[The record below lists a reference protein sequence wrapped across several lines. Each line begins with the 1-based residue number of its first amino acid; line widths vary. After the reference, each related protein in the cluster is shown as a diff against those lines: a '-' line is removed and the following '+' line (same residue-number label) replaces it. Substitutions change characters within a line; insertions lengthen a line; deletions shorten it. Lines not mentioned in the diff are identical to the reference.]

1 MDNPKIVEELKN
13 SIRDIP
19 DFPKKGI
26 IFKDVTTL
34 LKDGKKFQEAIDC
47 IVERYKG
54 KKIDKVVSIEARGFI
69 FGSAIAYK
77 LGAGLIPVRKKGKL
91 PHETNRVEYELEYG
105 TDSLEIHK
113 DAIIPGENIL
123 MIDDLLA
130 TGGTMNAACGLIESM
145 GGKIIEVAFLIELT
159 FLKGRERL
167 KGRGVFSLIE
177 F

>member
-1 MDNPKIVEELKN
+1 MNDPKIVEELKK

-26 IFKDVTTL
+26 IFKDITTL
-34 LKDGKKFQEAIDC
+34 LKDGRKFQGAIDC
-47 IVERYKG
+47 LVERYKG

-69 FGSAIAYK
+69 FGSAIAYR
-77 LGAGLIPVRKKGKL
+77 LGAGLVPVRKKGKL
-91 PHETNRVEYELEYG
+91 PHETHRVEYELEYG

-113 DAIIPGENIL
+113 DAINPGDNVL
-123 MIDDLLA
+123 LIDDLLA
-130 TGGTMNAACGLIESM
+130 TGGTMSAVSGLIEKM
-145 GGKIIEVAFLIELT
+145 GAKIVEVAFLIELT

-167 KGRGVFSLIE
+167 KDRQVFSLIE